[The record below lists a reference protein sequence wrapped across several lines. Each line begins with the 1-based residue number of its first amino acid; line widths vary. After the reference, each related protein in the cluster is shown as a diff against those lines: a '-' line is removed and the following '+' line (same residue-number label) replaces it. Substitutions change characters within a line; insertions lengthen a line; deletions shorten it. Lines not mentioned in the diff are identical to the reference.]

1 MGFLSVS
8 NESGLATLT
17 ISRGKVNALNEPLVE
32 EIDKCFAD
40 MEADPAVK
48 AVILKGTGSFFS
60 FGFDV
65 PELLD
70 YSKER
75 FIGFLTKFDALCTR
89 IYLFPKPVV
98 AALNGHTT
106 AGGCVIAIACDYRV
120 MVTGKAKIGLN
131 EITIGAPLFTGGVE
145 MVRSLVG
152 DRNAQTILLLG
163 RLYSAEQAQALGLV
177 DETAEETDIIK
188 RAEMAAR
195 EFSEKDRAP
204 FEIVKRL
211 LRKPVTERIAQKTQP
226 SIREFADVWYSEDTR
241 KKLREI
247 KIHS

>member
-1 MGFLSVS
+1 MGFLSVL
-8 NESGLATLT
+8 NENGLATLS

-32 EIDKCFAD
+32 EIDKCFAAL
-40 MEADPAVK
+40 EADPTVK
-48 AVILKGTGSFFS
+48 GVILRGTGSFFS

-65 PELLD
+65 PELFD
-70 YSKER
+70 YPKAR
-75 FIGFLTKFDALCTR
+75 FIEFLNKFDALCTR

-131 EITIGAPLFTGGVE
+131 EITIGAPLFTGAVE
-145 MVRSLVG
+145 MLRSLVG

-163 RLYSAEQAQALGLV
+163 RLYSAEQAQILGLI
-177 DETAEETDIIK
+177 DETAKEADFFE
-188 RAEMAAR
+188 RAKIVAR

-211 LRKPVTERIAQKTQP
+211 LRKPVAERIAQETVV
-226 SIREFADVWYSEDTR
+226 SIREFVDVWYSEDTR
-241 KKLREI
+241 RKLREI